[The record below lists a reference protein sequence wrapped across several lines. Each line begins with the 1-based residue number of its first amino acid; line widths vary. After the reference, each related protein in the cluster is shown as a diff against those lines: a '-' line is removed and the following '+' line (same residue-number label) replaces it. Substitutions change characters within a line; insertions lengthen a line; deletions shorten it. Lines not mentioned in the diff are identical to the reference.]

1 MNEERTNA
9 YLADRSTGL
18 FPIVQGPL
26 QGRFKGEGQQDPAAR
41 SGDCYSSEGDIARVE
56 WYMPSKKLSLCHVL
70 LVWLLTWYTAG
81 VSNVRS
87 HVSTAQERCPGEE
100 G

>member
-9 YLADRSTGL
+9 YPADRNTGV

-41 SGDCYSSEGDIARVE
+41 SGD
-56 WYMPSKKLSLCHVL
+56 L
-70 LVWLLTWYTAG
+70 LEFGRRHCKSGMVYA
-81 VSNVRS
+81 
-87 HVSTAQERCPGEE
+87 
-100 G
+100 